1 MLLGSPGTLTLEQ
14 TDPALAAFLRVGGM
28 LIVGGLPV
36 IGTALAIRTALDG
49 EASTTVR
56 VIAVIGVA
64 ASLIPVVSI
73 VVRGAGAWTADVANV
88 VSEGA
93 AAEATSTLP
102 LRMAR
107 VIPAEFAG
115 GASLGAP
122 GAAEAWVTAAD
133 DLAGISTSEGLASR
147 LTLVDSSGNLIPG
160 ARAVIEFDTVTEG
173 LASPVLRDAPGFVGG
188 GFTAGGASE
197 FVMPNLPLSQ
207 LLNVTVRIV
216 P

>member
-1 MLLGSPGTLTLEQ
+1 
-14 TDPALAAFLRVGGM
+14 M

>member
-93 AAEATSTLP
+93 AAEGAGAVISEGKFGYLFGEASGNAHNVERALENASQLSRVGVYNNAEGQALLQAHFDGVVGDSSNIISSTSNQYGNFVTRQSL
-102 LRMAR
+102 
-107 VIPAEFAG
+107 FAG
-115 GASLGAP
+115 P
-122 GAAEAWVTAAD
+122 
-133 DLAGISTSEGLASR
+133 
-147 LTLVDSSGNLIPG
+147 
-160 ARAVIEFDTVTEG
+160 
-173 LASPVLRDAPGFVGG
+173 G
-188 GFTAGGASE
+188 GFISFQSTWQVLEGGAQR
-197 FVMPNLPLSQ
+197 FITAIPFGGP
-207 LLNVTVRIV
+207 
-216 P
+216 